1 MASAGGSRRVCVTL
15 SFFNDTAI
23 TEIYTLSLHVALPIS
38 GPPSRVGPR
47 FFGIHDG
54 SFQAYGRVTFGAV
67 RLWDTGTT
75 WRQIET
81 SPGHYSWTRLDSLV
95 SAARERGVQVML
107 VLGMTPSFYAGS
119 RTVPPTDLARYAD
132 YVRAAMERYRD
143 FGGRRGIAS
152 YQVWNE
158 GNVTAFWTGSPR
170 QLAELTRI
178 VDRVRNQVDPG
189 ARVVAPSFAVRLP
202 SQRRWISAYQ
212 EQRVGGHPVW
222 RHYDVNAL
230 SMYPRARYGKRTGGP
245 EDAVRLLRGVRSRL
259 DDAGVPHRRPIW
271 ETEINYG
278 LQPGGPGTTEPADP
292 ISQRR
297 QVANVLRTYIL
308 GAAQGLSRVYWYR
321 YDWGRVS
328 GGTLGNTLLSDP
340 DDWSQASPA
349 GRALH
354 TAQRWLQGRLV
365 AQPGHRRPCSHNRVG
380 TYTCTVRRDRSLR
393 TILWNPRRTVHVHL
407 RGAVSRVDEQG
418 RSTAIRTDRATIR
431 VDYRPVLV
439 RLRR

>member
-1 MASAGGSRRVCVTL
+1 MPLAVAGFLAGVMAAPAQGAGESRRV
-15 SFFNDTAI
+15 
-23 TEIYTLSLHVALPIS
+23 
-38 GPPSRVGPR
+38 GPS

-54 SFQAYGRVTFGAV
+54 SFQAYGRVEFGAV

-95 SAARERGVQVML
+95 SAAQEHGIRVML
-107 VLGMTPSFYAGS
+107 VLGMTPAFYADS
-119 RTVPPTDLARYAD
+119 RTVPPTDLARYTD

-143 FGGRRGIAS
+143 FAGRRGIES

-158 GNVTAFWTGSPR
+158 GNVTAFWTGSPH

-178 VDRVRNQVDPG
+178 VDRVRDEVDPG
-189 ARVVAPSFAVRLP
+189 ARVVAPSFAVRLQ

-212 EQRVGGHPVW
+212 QQRVSGHPVW

-230 SMYPRARYGKRTGGP
+230 SLYPRARYGSRAGGP
-245 EDAVRLLRGVRSRL
+245 EDAVRLLRRVRSAL
-259 DDAGVPHRRPIW
+259 DEAGVPRRRPIW
-271 ETEINYG
+271 GTEINYG
-278 LQPGGPGTTEPADP
+278 LQPGGPGTTMPADP

-308 GAAQGLSRVYWYR
+308 GAARGLARVYWYR
-321 YDWGRVS
+321 YDWGRVN
-328 GGTLGNTLLSDP
+328 GGTLGNTLLADP
-340 DDWSQASPA
+340 DDWSQPSPA

-365 AQPGHRRPCSHNRVG
+365 ARSGHALPCSHDRVG
-380 TYTCTVRRDRSLR
+380 TYNCTVRRHHALR
-393 TILWNPRRTVHVHL
+393 AILWNPWRTVHVRL
-407 RGAVSRVDEQG
+407 RGALSRVDQKG
-418 RSTAIRTDRATIR
+418 RATVIRTDRATIR